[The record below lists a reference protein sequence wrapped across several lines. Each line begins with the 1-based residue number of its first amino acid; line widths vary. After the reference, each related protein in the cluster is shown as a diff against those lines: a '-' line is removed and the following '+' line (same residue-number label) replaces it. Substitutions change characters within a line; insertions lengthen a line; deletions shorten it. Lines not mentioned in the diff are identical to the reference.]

1 MYYQTCNLQHFIAQL
16 QRITVPVQARLYQSL
31 TDTVQLQAV
40 IIKKNVAV
48 FMWCLIDTSGMGT
61 GQGKAKDHSP
71 RRVKGQTAACTKATK
86 FVKEVNGHDDD
97 DWLSSK
103 YHVLDGLCSSNVHII
118 NISCK
123 LLCRRIHKVRRG

>member
-1 MYYQTCNLQHFIAQL
+1 
-16 QRITVPVQARLYQSL
+16 
-31 TDTVQLQAV
+31 
-40 IIKKNVAV
+40 
-48 FMWCLIDTSGMGT
+48 MGT

-103 YHVLDGLCSSNVHII
+103 YHADSQGEARLIPAPPCPTPQKFPDPSTCFPFAG
-118 NISCK
+118 
-123 LLCRRIHKVRRG
+123 